1 MMDKYLHQNYPL
13 EERAQILRDS
23 ADFTE
28 EGASYTR
35 TLTENELT
43 IEREHL
49 AEASI
54 KRSEIEDEKK
64 EVVKD
69 YKAKLDPLN
78 DQISEHLQKI
88 KTGKEEIKGSLHG
101 FKDHEDGTVY
111 FYDDNGEMVYSRRL
125 RANEA
130 QKTVMSVLRDAK

>member
-28 EGASYTR
+28 EEASYTR

-43 IEREHL
+43 IEREQL

-64 EVVKD
+64 EAVKGF
-69 YKAKLDPLN
+69 KAMLDPLN

-88 KTGKEEIKGSLHG
+88 KTGKEEIKGSLHA
-101 FKDHEDGTVY
+101 FKDHEEGTVY

-125 RANEA
+125 RANEV